1 MIESCLWDSEFF
13 GYTVGRKHIAEGESA
28 DYDAIM
34 TEAEEAGVRLLYLFS
49 DAPLENFPVKPA
61 DVKLV
66 YSTGI
71 DSSAAVLPEC
81 EVLECPEPA
90 VYELAYRSGR
100 HSRFFTDPGIGT
112 EKFREM
118 YGIWVD
124 NSFSGDMGDKVFVKR
139 VGSEIAGFVTLAL
152 HGNSGSIGLIAVGEN
167 FGRKGIGTA
176 LVECCKRTLFDAGL
190 PRLDVATQ
198 QANSEACA
206 FYEKNGFVVSKT
218 TYIYHLW
225 R

>member
-1 MIESCLWDSEFF
+1 MVEPCSWDSEFF
-13 GYTVGRKHIAEGESA
+13 GFPVGRSNVA
-28 DYDAIM
+28 DGKNVAYDAFLA
-34 TEAEEAGVRLLYLFS
+34 EAEDAGVRLLYLFS

-100 HSRFFTDPGIGT
+100 HSRFFTDPGIGS

-152 HGNSGSIGLIAVGEN
+152 HGNSGSIGLIAVDEN
-167 FGRKGIGTA
+167 YARRGIGSA
-176 LVECCKRTLFDAGL
+176 LMNCCRRVSADNGL
-190 PRLDVATQ
+190 ASLKVATQ
-198 QANSEACA
+198 KANIEACA